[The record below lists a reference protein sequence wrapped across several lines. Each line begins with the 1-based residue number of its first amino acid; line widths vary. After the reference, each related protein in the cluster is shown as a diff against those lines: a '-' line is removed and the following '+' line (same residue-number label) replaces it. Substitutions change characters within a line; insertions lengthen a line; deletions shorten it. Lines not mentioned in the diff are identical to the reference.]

1 MSKQLKVQESNKQIF
16 SIMEAQL
23 QRQDEQG
30 KTIRSM
36 FDGMKSMYSDF
47 SSKFEVMTEMVQ
59 EVRDSV
65 TLNNAEC
72 TMMQSSVRTKAIS
85 LTKDRYTEED
95 GSFKDVVGKH
105 IRMIWKQLK
114 QKFDVPKYNCI
125 RRIDY
130 DDSITFVNSFKPEDY
145 IWWEQSLD

>member
-1 MSKQLKVQESNKQIF
+1 MSKQLKVVEGNRQMF
-16 SIMEAQL
+16 SILELQL

-30 KTIRSM
+30 KAIHSM

-47 SSKFEVMTEMVQ
+47 STKYEVMSEMVQ

-72 TMMQSSVRTKAIS
+72 TMMQKAVATKSIS
-85 LTKDRYTEED
+85 LTKDRYSEED
-95 GSFKDVVGKH
+95 EPFKNVVGKH
-105 IRMIWKQLK
+105 RRMIWKQLK
-114 QKFDVPKYNCI
+114 EKFNVPKYNCI

-130 DDSITFVNSFKPEDY
+130 DDAIIFVNTFRPEDY
-145 IWWEQSLD
+145 I

>member
-47 SSKFEVMTEMVQ
+47 SGKFEIMTEMVQ

-72 TMMQSSVRTKAIS
+72 TMMQIAVATKSIS

-95 GSFKDVVGKH
+95 EPFKNVVGKH
-105 IRMIWKQLK
+105 RRMIWKQLK
-114 QKFDVPKYNCI
+114 EKFGIPKYNCI

-130 DDSITFVNSFKPEDY
+130 DNSIAFVNSFKPEDY
-145 IWWEQSLD
+145 I